1 MRILDARFKYTPSTN
16 TNIVAT
22 WKRHGYK
29 PTTEAE
35 RTARQRRELGK
46 TVGDSYSASVTPL
59 DSAKRRQQ
67 PALRAAA
74 AKVAGGG
81 EQSS

>member
-1 MRILDARFKYTPSTN
+1 MRILDARFKYTPSTS

-35 RTARQRRELGK
+35 RNARQRRAMAHVSGEAR
-46 TVGDSYSASVTPL
+46 SSASVTPL
-59 DSAKRRQQ
+59 DIAKRKQQ
-67 PALRAAA
+67 SALRAAGP
-74 AKVAGGG
+74 KIAGGG
-81 EQSS
+81 EA

>member
-16 TNIVAT
+16 TNIVTT

-35 RTARQRRELGK
+35 RLARQRRAMG
-46 TVGDSYSASVTPL
+46 TAGDTRSASVTSL
-59 DSAKRRQQ
+59 DSAKRKQQ
-67 PALRAAA
+67 AALRSAPKTAAGA
-74 AKVAGGG
+74 D
-81 EQSS
+81 QPS

>member
-1 MRILDARFKYTPSTN
+1 MRLLDAKFKYIPSTS

-35 RTARQRRELGK
+35 RQARQRRARGVAPK
-46 TVGDSYSASVTPL
+46 DDASVVQL
-59 DSAKRRQQ
+59 DGAKRVQRA
-67 PALRAAA
+67 ALRLATRKSAT
-74 AKVAGGG
+74 GDQG
-81 EQSS
+81 

>member
-1 MRILDARFKYTPSTN
+1 MRLLDAKFKYTPSTS

-35 RTARQRRELGK
+35 RQARQRRAMGLTK
-46 TVGDSYSASVTPL
+46 KDASVVQL
-59 DSAKRRQQ
+59 DGVKRA
-67 PALRAAA
+67 ALRLAASKSA
-74 AKVAGGG
+74 AGDQG
-81 EQSS
+81 